1 MSVENGGRQERKLE
15 LHAVPVPEIKPGE
28 VLIQVAGCG
37 VCGTDL
43 SIYYDKVPTVSRP
56 PLALGHEVSG
66 TVIDGEKEW
75 IGKNVVV
82 PTIFPCNAC
91 ELCASGR
98 ANRCLRQKML
108 GYSFGSQ
115 GGFST
120 HIVVS
125 ARDLCEIPQDAPVAL
140 EKLAVVADAV
150 ATPYQAARRSHLQ
163 KGDKVVIIGV
173 TGGLGVFMAQWARV
187 LGAAL
192 IVGMGRNDEKLGAVK
207 KYGVDHTINVTNKSA
222 ITTVSDLWSFCKKN
236 GHDPKC
242 SWKIFEMSGTADG
255 QHLGLELLKYASSM
269 TIVGYGLNEI
279 AFNFS
284 KLMAFDSEIIGTWGC
299 APTHYPSIVEHVLKG
314 NIDVCSLVETRSMS
328 TLRETFQEL
337 REGRTSMKRI
347 VLTPDQKFTS

>member
-1 MSVENGGRQERKLE
+1 MENGPQQERRLE
-15 LHAVPVPEIKPGE
+15 VHTVPVPEIKPGE

-43 SIYYDKVPTVSRP
+43 SIYYDNVPTISRP

-82 PTIFPCNAC
+82 PTIFPCNKC

-125 ARDLCEIPQDAPVAL
+125 SRDLCEIPQDAALAL

-150 ATPYQAARRSHLQ
+150 ATPFQAARRSNLQ
-163 KGDKVVIIGV
+163 KGDKVVVIGV
-173 TGGLGVFMAQWARV
+173 TGGLGIFMAQWAKV
-187 LGAAL
+187 LGAAI
-192 IVGMGRNDEKLGAVK
+192 IVGIGRNDEKLEAVK
-207 KYGVDHTINVTNKSA
+207 KYGVDHTINVSNKSVISA
-222 ITTVSDLWSFCKKN
+222 VSDFWSVCKKR

-242 SWKIFEMSGTADG
+242 SWKIYEMSGTAEG
-255 QHLGLELLKYASSM
+255 QQLGLELLKYAGSM
-269 TIVGYGLNEI
+269 TIVGYGLNESR
-279 AFNFS
+279 FNFS

-299 APTHYPSIVEHVLKG
+299 APAQYPFILKHVLNG
-314 NIDVCSLVETRSMS
+314 NIDVGSLVEVRSMS
-328 TLRETFQEL
+328 ALRETFREL

-347 VLTPDQKFTS
+347 VLTPDQKFSS